1 MRIFSNGPFA
11 AIFWGGLLAGVLDL
25 TQAFIGFSLMGS
37 TPFRILQ
44 RIAAGIFG
52 THSRHMGS
60 ASAAIGLTC
69 HFTVAFGA
77 ATVYYFASRKLRLLV
92 ERPVLCGLFYGE
104 LVFLFMYF
112 VVIPL
117 SAIGHPQY
125 NIATYI
131 TGPHRT
137 SAFGWIAD
145 RSLRSPL
152 LQLKRIYPSQVVAT
166 KAGRNFV
173 ATLPEPGTANQ
184 KDSADRISRPVLL
197 LLHVHNV
204 RRHRHDVRDA
214 VKNCL
219 PDLRLEHR
227 RN

>member
-1 MRIFSNGPFA
+1 
-11 AIFWGGLLAGVLDL
+11 VLDL

-104 LVFLFMYF
+104 LVFCSCTSWLFRF
-112 VVIPL
+112 RQSVI
-117 SAIGHPQY
+117 
-125 NIATYI
+125 
-131 TGPHRT
+131 
-137 SAFGWIAD
+137 
-145 RSLRSPL
+145 RSSISPL
-152 LQLKRIYPSQVVAT
+152 M
-166 KAGRNFV
+166 
-173 ATLPEPGTANQ
+173 LPA
-184 KDSADRISRPVLL
+184 
-197 LLHVHNV
+197 
-204 RRHRHDVRDA
+204 
-214 VKNCL
+214 
-219 PDLRLEHR
+219 RLGIHF
-227 RN
+227 